1 MQLSVYEISVQQFIL
16 TLSNLKNIL
25 QKSQTLALARRFD
38 FEVLLNTRLFPD
50 MFPLGK
56 QIQTACDAAKFCA
69 HRLSQ
74 IDAPTFSDSEGN
86 LDDYFKRIDGT
97 IAYLK
102 SLGPEDFE
110 EFEKK
115 KIRFSWN
122 PQQELQGKDYLIQ
135 FAVPNFYFHITTAYN
150 ILRHCG
156 VELGKAD
163 YLGPINWQAVTQH
176 P

>member
-1 MQLSVYEISVQQFIL
+1 MQVSVYEISIQQFIL
-16 TLSNLKNIL
+16 TLTNLKNL
-25 QKSQTLALARRFD
+25 LKKSQQLAGARKFD
-38 FEVLLNTRLFPD
+38 MEVLLNTRLFPD

-69 HRLSQ
+69 HRLSEVE
-74 IDAPTFSDSEGN
+74 APTFTDAE
-86 LDDYFKRIDGT
+86 LKLEDYFKRIEGT
-97 IAYLK
+97 ITYLK
-102 SLGPEDFE
+102 GLVAEDFE

-115 KIRFSWN
+115 KIRFAWN
-122 PQQELQGKDYLIQ
+122 PDYELKGKDYLIQ
-135 FAVPNFYFHITTAYN
+135 FALPNFYFHVTTAYN

-163 YLGPINWQAVTQH
+163 YLGPINWQPVTPH